1 MKILDKPF
9 RVYAKEAR
17 FGILLLF
24 VVSGIRFLLKP
35 AFAIPYEKG
44 TLLASVTIVQPV
56 LMLIYTMRVIRTSGT
71 YRDLLGFAG
80 VLSLSMLVFIVAG
93 ILVDDLLGIDSYY
106 TDPAHGGALSS
117 LEHIAG
123 HTIAAIVFTIVLWGI
138 GSLIYAIAGGSRKTA
153 GVRS

>member
-9 RVYAKEAR
+9 RVYVKEAQ

-24 VVSGIRFLLKP
+24 LVSVIRFLLKP

-71 YRDLLGFAG
+71 YRDVLGFAA

-106 TDPAHGGALSS
+106 TDPAHEAPLSAW
-117 LEHIAG
+117 EHIARHG
-123 HTIAAIVFTIVLWGI
+123 IAAIVFTIVLWGI
-138 GSLIYAIAGGSRKTA
+138 GSLIYAIAGGARKTA